1 MKQSA
6 IADQHTRHWTPFAM
20 IEFKRTQAYTPRGPA
35 VTLAW
40 TNNQAFVFDKRF
52 GLCRRD
58 ITPFPKEG
66 VIFPSI
72 LKSS

>member
-1 MKQSA
+1 MKE
-6 IADQHTRHWTPFAM
+6 TRHWTPFAM
-20 IEFKRTQAYTPRGPA
+20 IEFRRTQAYTPLGPA

-40 TNNQAFVFDKRF
+40 TTNQAFVFDKRF
-52 GLCRRD
+52 GLCGHN
-58 ITPFPKEG
+58 ITPFLKEG